1 MASRDYIEKALL
13 LGVVKNKNWNI
24 MILNHMQK
32 KFFTYANHNLYQYIE
47 DEVKS
52 GKYPEFSILQLRFN
66 ITDQEL
72 QEYLNYEDYSEACNY
87 LVDTYKQEYL
97 ISRISELNEYQNEML
112 TNPDSYIERIGQVY
126 RDTVLLSHHTQA
138 VDLFDD
144 IEQQLGNEKETI
156 STGFKE
162 LNDKLKGW
170 QRGEELVVFMGR
182 TGQGKSWLGLKFA
195 ITAAL
200 DDENVGIY
208 SGEMSKEQLQERIIC
223 CAKPAYTSTKEE
235 AIAFIREHKL
245 SIKILTQKELRGRA
259 SVSDIERFIVENNL
273 TMIIIDQLS
282 LMEDETCKPGTPLRQ
297 QYGNISMDLFTLSSR
312 YNLPVILLVQS
323 NRQGGENKNGPALEN
338 IAESDAVA
346 QNATRVISMK
356 NENGVLTLNILKN
369 RYGSGNLVQRYDV
382 DYGKN
387 KYKPIQDIN
396 PAAINRPMN
405 KSFGSNMFRT
415 GPHF

>member
-13 LGVVKNKNWNI
+13 LGVVKNQNWNI

-32 KFFTYANHNLYQYIE
+32 KFFTFANHQLYQFIE
-47 DEVKS
+47 DEYNV
-52 GKYPEFSILQLRFN
+52 GKYPELAILQARFN
-66 ITDQEL
+66 ISDQEL
-72 QEYLNYEDYSEACNY
+72 QDCLNFSDYESACKY

-97 ISRISELNEYQNEML
+97 IHRISELNEYQDEMM
-112 TNPDSYIERIGQVY
+112 TNPDSYIERIGNVY
-126 RDTVLLSHHTQA
+126 NDTVLLSHHTQA
-138 VDLFDD
+138 VDLFDN

-195 ITAAL
+195 MAAAL
-200 DDENVGIY
+200 SGENVGIY

-223 CAKPAYTSTKEE
+223 CAKPTYTSTKEE
-235 AIAFIREHKL
+235 AISFIREHNL

-259 SVSDIERFIVENNL
+259 SVADIERFIVENKL
-273 TMIIIDQLS
+273 TLVIIDQLS
-282 LMEDETCKPGTPLRQ
+282 LMEDTTCKPGTPLRQ
-297 QYGNISMDLFTLSSR
+297 QYGNISMDLFSLSSK
-312 YNLPVILLVQS
+312 YSLPIILLVQS

-369 RYGSGNLVQRYDV
+369 RYGNGNLVQRYDV

-387 KYKPIQDIN
+387 KYKPIQEIG
-396 PAAINRPMN
+396 PQMINRTPTRN
-405 KSFGSNMFRT
+405 SSSSMFRR
-415 GPHF
+415 GMQF